1 MAPLPPVK
9 SLIRI
14 FPETQMLRKEF
25 ERHGARAEGSNEKKD
40 DESSQVA
47 DKSHEELLMREWLL
61 IGLERSGFRLGM
73 DGTEAY

>member
-1 MAPLPPVK
+1 MK

-14 FPETQMLRKEF
+14 FSEPRCS
-25 ERHGARAEGSNEKKD
+25 ERNLNGTELELKD
-40 DESSQVA
+40 RMREATERRRIVTVA

-73 DGTEAY
+73 DGRGGLTSGI